1 MTKTLKQFKEDM
13 QIYKWNIHRNV
24 YINVYSTKGDNV
36 SQETYTTEEEFFEA
50 TKYNNKKIKCVEVFS
65 LTNQTHIDILVGGN

>member
-36 SQETYTTEEEFFEA
+36 SQETYTTEEEFFET

-65 LTNQTHIDILVGGN
+65 LTNQTHIDILIGGN